1 MSTIKV
7 ENLKGLTSG
16 ANANKIIVPSGQ
28 TLDASAA
35 TLVPSAGA
43 VVQVVESTR
52 TVWSNTAT
60 AYFVST
66 GHSVAITP
74 TSTSN
79 KILLMGQMNGTYMSS
94 SNAYMQIKLYK
105 NSSDI
110 AWLASNYGQN
120 ANGHIGESFS
130 WSYLD
135 SPSTTSAT
143 TYELYYRAPY
153 GGTTVGYN
161 NYAINGNNT
170 TRSNI
175 IAMEIS
181 S

>member
-181 S
+181 A